1 MRGVRV
7 VFLVVLAILRDPGAH
22 VSFCVRP
29 IDPPTVDE
37 DGEVGHG

>member
-1 MRGVRV
+1 MGGVRI
-7 VFLVVLAILRDPGAH
+7 VFLVVLAVLRHPGAD